1 MRRLLSYRDARLL
14 VAGQTMS
21 AFGDW
26 AMWIVLAVW
35 MKTLTGSSARAGLVF
50 FVLGL
55 GNLAGP
61 LGGLLADRV
70 KRRPLMIVCDCVLG
84 TSVLVLLFL
93 HDASDAW
100 LIYLVALLYGM
111 VGSVFYPA
119 RSALLR
125 LMLPEDLLAEGNGIL
140 SSVQQGLRIVAPLA
154 GAGLYTAFGGGV
166 VAILD
171 AATFAGSALF
181 LSRMQ
186 VREAKPEPPEH
197 HFLREVT
204 AGIEHVWR
212 TLPLRQMTIGTTI
225 ALLVVGFSET
235 IIFIVIQHLGHKP
248 SFFGVLATLQGVGS
262 IAGGLTAAW
271 VLRRTRDVR
280 LVGIGLA
287 LFGSCAL
294 LLAVP
299 SLPVVLVGLV
309 IAGVG
314 LVWAIVAFNT
324 ALQTRTPLVIQGR
337 VSAAVD
343 LSLSIAQVTS
353 IAAGAALSTL
363 IDYRVLLVAMATVL
377 AASAAYL
384 LTRSGIPVTAGEG
397 AAPAEVALDMEPRA

>member
-14 VAGQTMS
+14 VAGQSLS

-26 AMWIVLAVW
+26 AMWIVMAVW

-50 FVLGL
+50 LVLAL

-70 KRRPLMIVCDCVLG
+70 RRRPLMIATDLALG
-84 TSVLVLLFL
+84 ASVLLLLFV
-93 HDASDAW
+93 HDRSDAS
-100 LIYLVALLYGM
+100 LIYLVALLYG
-111 VGSVFYPA
+111 VGGSVFYPA

-125 LMLPEDLLAEGNGIL
+125 LMLPEDLLADANGAL
-140 SSVQQGLRIVAPLA
+140 SSVQQGLRIVAPLV
-154 GAGLYTAFGGGV
+154 GAALYAAFGGGT

-171 AATFAGSALF
+171 SATFAGSAFF

-186 VREAKPEPPEH
+186 IRETKPEPPEH

-212 TLPLRQMTIGTTI
+212 TLPLRQITVGATI

-235 IIFIVIQHLGHKP
+235 LIFSVIAHLGEQP

-262 IAGGLTAAW
+262 IAGGITAGW
-271 VLRRTRDVR
+271 LLRRVGEVR
-280 LVGIGLA
+280 AVGIGLA
-287 LFGSCAL
+287 LFGACTV

-299 SLPVVLVGLV
+299 SLPVVLLAFPVAGL
-309 IAGVG
+309 G
-314 LVWAIVAFNT
+314 LVWAIVAANT
-324 ALQTRTPLVIQGR
+324 ALQTHTPIAIQGR

-343 LSLSIAQVTS
+343 LSLSTANIVS
-353 IAAGAALSTL
+353 IATGAALSTVV
-363 IDYRVLLVAMATVL
+363 DYRVLLVSMAAVL
-377 AASAAYL
+377 AGSAAYL
-384 LTRSGIPVTAGEG
+384 VTRRESSAPSAETA
-397 AAPAEVALDMEPRA
+397 ATMEA